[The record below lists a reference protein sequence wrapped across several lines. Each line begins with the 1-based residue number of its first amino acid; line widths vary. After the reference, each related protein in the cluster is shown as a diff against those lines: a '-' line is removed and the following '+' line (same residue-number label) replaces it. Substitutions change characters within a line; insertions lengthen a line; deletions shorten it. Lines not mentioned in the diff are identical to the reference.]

1 MEKFLFKNLIKNDFY
16 WQDREDIT
24 PVTIW
29 DTLAD
34 ENPIHA
40 AVSAQTEEKEKLK
53 SQEVI
58 NILQNHLDEGLV
70 LDLGCGYGR
79 IAKYLL
85 PNIKLRG
92 YIGIDGSRKMLKLF
106 FDRYRDNPNSQQKLF
121 CTHFDVIA
129 EK

>member
-40 AVSAQTEEKEKLK
+40 AISAQTEKKEKEK

-58 NILQNHLDEGLV
+58 NILQNHLNEGLV

-79 IAKYLL
+79 VAKYLL
-85 PNIKLRG
+85 PISNKVRG
-92 YIGIDGSRKMLKLF
+92 YVGLDSSKQMLSSF
-106 FDRYRDNPNSQQKLF
+106 QY
-121 CTHFDVIA
+121 
-129 EK
+129 